1 VSLASSIA
9 HGRTFTSLRKHR
21 NYRLYFTGQ
30 VISISGTFVQNV
42 AQAWLV
48 LELTHSPTA
57 VGILATCQFGPF
69 ALLGLFGGVVID
81 RRDVRHILMVTQTC
95 SMIFAIILGVL
106 TLSHVVTVWQV
117 FVLAA
122 LNGSVSILDS
132 PARQSF
138 TMEMVGRDE
147 LPNAIA
153 LNSSLFNASRVMGP
167 AIGGLLIA
175 GAGVGVCFVV
185 NAASFLAVLL
195 CLWLMH
201 PEELIHPARTT
212 RPTMVRGLLEGM
224 DYARRTPPLL
234 VVLLMMVMIAMIAI
248 NFNVLLPVLA
258 SHTLSAGPQIF
269 GLLSACFGGGALCGA
284 LLVARRGR
292 ASWPV
297 LLGGAIGLGVSELLL
312 APQRNLAACAV
323 LLVVTGTSFSLYTS
337 NSNATLQLTTPD
349 RLRGRV
355 LSLYSYAFF
364 GTAPLG
370 GFLAGWLA
378 ETGGTQ
384 LAFGVAGAVALVT
397 GLGGLVWW
405 RLLGADQR
413 RDVHLRSQ
421 VLSDAEVLP

>member
-1 VSLASSIA
+1 
-9 HGRTFTSLRKHR
+9 
-21 NYRLYFTGQ
+21 
-30 VISISGTFVQNV
+30 
-42 AQAWLV
+42 
-48 LELTHSPTA
+48 
-57 VGILATCQFGPF
+57 
-69 ALLGLFGGVVID
+69 
-81 RRDVRHILMVTQTC
+81 ILMVTQTC

-224 DYARRTPPLL
+224 DYARRTPPVL